1 MTQMNLA
8 LFRGLLDPRI
18 FGCIRVLYMT
28 ETTAE
33 IWIRKSASPPG
44 WGLESGENPS
54 YLLLLGENHRSFW
67 MLMSFDLHISK
78 PPVVSRPKR
87 WVPSFK
93 HPIEDAMLLFAVMG
107 AKVPEVRTALGEVD
121 KSRNRNY
128 LDVDGLFPKGFPRQ
142 VYAANQK
149 YLKNWHV
156 VVSLSNGSHAKL
168 DVDAL
173 SKYEGLDI
181 EVRETTSFHRREI
194 YE

>member
-1 MTQMNLA
+1 
-8 LFRGLLDPRI
+8 
-18 FGCIRVLYMT
+18 
-28 ETTAE
+28 
-33 IWIRKSASPPG
+33 
-44 WGLESGENPS
+44 
-54 YLLLLGENHRSFW
+54 
-67 MLMSFDLHISK
+67 
-78 PPVVSRPKR
+78 
-87 WVPSFK
+87 
-93 HPIEDAMLLFAVMG
+93 MLLFAVMG